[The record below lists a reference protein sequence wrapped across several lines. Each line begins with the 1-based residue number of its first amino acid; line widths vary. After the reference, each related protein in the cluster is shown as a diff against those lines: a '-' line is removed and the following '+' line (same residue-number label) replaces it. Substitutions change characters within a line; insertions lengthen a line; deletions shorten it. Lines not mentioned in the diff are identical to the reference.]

1 MKYKRREKSPFIII
15 ANLECILPKISSY
28 QNITEKSYTERK
40 GKYEPSIYS

>member
-1 MKYKRREKSPFIII
+1 MKYKRREKSPFI